1 MRNIILSL
9 LLLGMMMSINAD
21 IIPFLGVAT
30 SDINHSAYA
39 KYGITDGY
47 GIMIKQVVEGSQAE
61 EAGLKKGMIIRS
73 YQDEKVYTQ
82 KQLTRMIRN
91 SKVGEMVK
99 IVVFD
104 NESEKTF
111 EVVLGEK
118 EYTEYK
124 KPVWMGVS
132 LSDDF
137 KQENFDLNY
146 GLQITLVKEES
157 PAEQAGLMIDD
168 VLLSIQGEKLYA
180 VDQVRPMLKKY
191 QSGDKVKV
199 DYWRGGKEA
208 ETELK
213 LGELE
218 LDWYDL
224 QAVDQIFNGLDI
236 VDDLDD
242 VYDLWNSIGLPETM
256 HVFAYQDSSSKI
268 LGVIVSDTDKDDDDQ
283 DIQDGLKIDK
293 VIPETP
299 AAEGGMLAG
308 DIVLEING
316 EKVSEFD
323 DIGEIIN
330 KVDYD
335 DSFKVK
341 IIRDEKPK
349 DLILIMKPVTDEV
362 WEKYYSGLLEND
374 VIKVFMNKGKPID
387 FYYDHLE
394 DIGDK
399 LSKEIEYEMK
409 NNSDGSM

>member
-61 EAGLKKGMIIRS
+61 NAGLKKGMIIRS

-349 DLILIMKPVTDEV
+349 DLILIMKPVTDEI
-362 WEKYYSGLLEND
+362 WGKYYSGLLEND

>member
-349 DLILIMKPVTDEV
+349 DLILIMKPVTDEI
-362 WEKYYSGLLEND
+362 WGKYYSGLLEND

>member
-1 MRNIILSL
+1 MRNIIISL

-61 EAGLKKGMIIRS
+61 NAGLKKGMIIRS

-349 DLILIMKPVTDEV
+349 DLILIMKPVTDEI
-362 WEKYYSGLLEND
+362 WGKYYSGLLEND

>member
-1 MRNIILSL
+1 MRNIIISL

-61 EAGLKKGMIIRS
+61 NAGLKKGMIIRS

-137 KQENFDLNY
+137 KQENCDLNY

-199 DYWRGGKEA
+199 DYLRGGKEA

-268 LGVIVSDTDKDDDDQ
+268 LGVIVSDTDKNDDDL
-283 DIQDGLKIDK
+283 DIQNGLKIDK

-394 DIGDK
+394 GIGDK